1 MTKSTLDHLTARTR
15 WMHSMLLKAV
25 EPLDES
31 VVVQRPGP
39 TAPPIGWHL
48 WHMARWI
55 DRLQAR
61 LATVIDGGEDPEIW
75 YRDGLAQRW
84 ALEPGTLGVFDSGV
98 AQEHDAAAATVTI
111 AGKTAIVA
119 YAQNAIHVCNQRL
132 NQLTDDDLDR
142 VYAGL
147 LNFDYDLSTGSV
159 WAIER
164 RESTV
169 AQDLFFH
176 ISHGSRHLGMME
188 ALRGLHSSSGTVS
201 L

>member
-1 MTKSTLDHLTARTR
+1 
-15 WMHSMLLKAV
+15 MLLKAA

-31 VVVQRPGP
+31 IFVQQPGP

-61 LATVIDGGEDPEIW
+61 LATLTDGAEDPEIW
-75 YRDGLAQRW
+75 YRDNLAQQW

-98 AQEHDAAAATVTI
+98 AQDHDAAAVTVAK
-111 AGKTAIVA
+111 AGKTEIVA
-119 YAQNAIHVCNQRL
+119 YAQDAIRACDQRL
-132 NQLTDDDLDR
+132 NQLTDDDLGS
-142 VYAGL
+142 VYDGL
-147 LNFDYDLSTGSV
+147 LNFDYDLNTGAV

-164 RESTV
+164 RESSV

-176 ISHGSRHLGMME
+176 VSHGSRHLGMME
-188 ALRGLHSSSGTVS
+188 ALRGLHNGGGTVS